1 MTTNNQ
7 NELRDH
13 EAIQQRMVAIARRMM
28 ESKQQLR
35 QEIKDDMKKPE
46 IRAAI
51 DELKR
56 RNAARTR
63 QSI

>member
-1 MTTNNQ
+1 MTTSNQ
-7 NELRDH
+7 EELREHD
-13 EAIQQRMVAIARRMM
+13 AIQQRMVAVARRMM
-28 ESKQQLR
+28 ESKRQLR

-56 RNAARTR
+56 RNAARTH
-63 QSI
+63 

>member
-1 MTTNNQ
+1 MTISNQ
-7 NELRDH
+7 EELREHD
-13 EAIQQRMVAIARRMM
+13 AIQQRMVAVARRMM

>member
-1 MTTNNQ
+1 MTTGNQ
-7 NELRDH
+7 EELREH
-13 EAIQQRMVAIARRMM
+13 EAIQQRMVAVARRMM
-28 ESKQQLR
+28 ESKRQLR